1 MLYFYLKAIHIIFI
15 VTWFAALFYMPR
27 LFVYDIEARSKSEIE
42 RNILLSQF
50 RIMQKRLWFGI
61 AWPSF
66 IITMFL
72 GTALALNLGL
82 DFSVDWFL
90 WKIILVAGLVAYHFA
105 CHAIMNQLAKND
117 VKFSSQGM
125 RMWNEIATIFLFG
138 IVFLVVFKN
147 TISLLYGIGGL
158 VGLIVVLMLAIKAYK
173 KLRKPKNQ

>member
-1 MLYFYLKAIHIIFI
+1 
-15 VTWFAALFYMPR
+15 MPR
-27 LFVYDIEARSKSEIE
+27 LFVYDIEARQKPEME
-42 RNILLSQF
+42 RDILLAQF

-66 IITMFL
+66 IITMIL
-72 GTALALNLGL
+72 GTALALQLNL

-90 WKIILVAGLVAYHFA
+90 YKVLLVVGLVAYHFA
-105 CHAIMNQLAKND
+105 CHAIMNQLAINK

-147 TISLLYGIGGL
+147 TVSLIYGLGGL
-158 VGLIVVLMLAIKAYK
+158 LALIVVLMVAIKVYK
-173 KLRKPKNQ
+173 KTRRSKG

>member
-27 LFVYDIEARSKSEIE
+27 LFVYDIEARQKPEIE
-42 RNILLSQF
+42 RDILLAQF

-66 IITMFL
+66 LITMIL
-72 GTALALNLGL
+72 GTALALQLNL

-90 WKIILVAGLVAYHFA
+90 YKVLLVVGLVAYHFA
-105 CHAIMNQLAKND
+105 CHAIMKQLAIDK

-147 TISLLYGIGGL
+147 TVSLIYGLGGL
-158 VGLIVVLMLAIKAYK
+158 LALIVVLMIAINVYK
-173 KLRKPKNQ
+173 KLRRPKC